1 MSQAKYR
8 PSPTPQF
15 NRQQLIAPWMSWPSL
30 AVVLTNVPKELG
42 TVDIWKAF
50 KEEGSIVSIDIWED
64 SHGGRGTKAKVRF
77 K

>member
-1 MSQAKYR
+1 
-8 PSPTPQF
+8 
-15 NRQQLIAPWMSWPSL
+15 MSWPSL